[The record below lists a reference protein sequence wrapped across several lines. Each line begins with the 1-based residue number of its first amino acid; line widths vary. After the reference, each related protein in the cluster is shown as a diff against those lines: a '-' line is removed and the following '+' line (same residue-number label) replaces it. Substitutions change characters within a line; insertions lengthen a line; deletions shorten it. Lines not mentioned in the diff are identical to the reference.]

1 MCAEGKL
8 MNHDTASIVSAFQ
21 IPGNVGDIT
30 PYHRGHV
37 NDTFI
42 VECHQN
48 GHPVLYTLQRI
59 NHAIFKNPPE
69 LMHNII
75 RVTEHIRKKLQ
86 DGGAEELTRHV
97 LTVIATQD
105 GQGCWQ
111 DGDGSYWRMY
121 QYINQVESCDYL
133 DSPQQAYQAARAFGR
148 FQRYL
153 ADLPEPKLHE
163 TIEDFHNTPK
173 RLRDFM
179 EILEQDPHNRACRA
193 KPEIE
198 FVIQHALLCDGLL
211 ALVKQGLIPQ
221 RVTHND
227 TKINN
232 VLFDLETHEAV
243 CVIDLDTVMPGLSL
257 YDFGDM
263 VRTATCQAAE
273 DERDLSKIQL
283 DMLFF
288 EQLALGYARETVD
301 FLTNAEKRHL
311 VFAGKLITLEQ
322 MIRFLG
328 DYLNGDVYYKI
339 HRPQHNLDRARTQ
352 MKLIQSILEQE
363 EQMMKRTETIWKT
376 LC

>member
-1 MCAEGKL
+1 
-8 MNHDTASIVSAFQ
+8 MNNDLTLIVKEFQ
-21 IPGNVGDIT
+21 IPGNIGTIV
-30 PYHRGHV
+30 PYNRGHV

-48 GHPVLYTLQRI
+48 GHKGQYTLQRI
-59 NHAIFKNPPE
+59 NHSIFKNPPD

-86 DGGAEELTRHV
+86 NDGMEELTRHV
-97 LTVIATQD
+97 LTVVPTHY
-105 GQGCWQ
+105 GEGCWQ
-111 DGDGSYWRMY
+111 DSSGSYWRMY
-121 QYINQVESCDYL
+121 QYIDRVESCDYL
-133 DSPQQAYQAARAFGR
+133 DSPDQAYQAARAFGR

-153 ADLPEPKLHE
+153 ADLPEPKLYE

-173 RLRDFM
+173 RLGDFM
-179 EILEQDPHNRACRA
+179 EILDRDPHNRACLA
-193 KPEIE
+193 KPEIR
-198 FVIQHALLCDGLL
+198 FVTRYAPLCDGLL
-211 ALVKQGLIPQ
+211 KLVKQGLIPL

-232 VLFDLETHEAV
+232 VLFDRETHEAV

-273 DERDLSKIQL
+273 DERDLSKIQM
-283 DMLFF
+283 DITFF
-288 EQLALGYARETVD
+288 EQIALGYARETAD

-363 EQMMKRTETIWKT
+363 ERMTELTETIWKT

>member
-1 MCAEGKL
+1 
-8 MNHDTASIVSAFQ
+8 MNKDLAQIVKAFQ
-21 IPGNVGDIT
+21 IPGQIGRIIPNN
-30 PYHRGHV
+30 RGHV

-48 GHPVLYTLQRI
+48 GDKNKYTLQRI
-59 NHAIFKNPPE
+59 NQSIFKNPPD

-86 DGGAEELTRHV
+86 NDGMEELTRHV
-97 LTVIATQD
+97 LTVVLTQH
-105 GQGCWQ
+105 GEGCCQ
-111 DGDGSYWRMY
+111 DSSGSYWRMY
-121 QYINQVESCDYL
+121 QYIDRVESCDYL
-133 DSPQQAYQAARAFGR
+133 DSPDQAYQAARAFGR

-153 ADLPEPKLHE
+153 ADLPEPKLYE

-173 RLRDFM
+173 RLNDFL
-179 EILEQDPHNRACRA
+179 EILDRDPHNRAGQA
-193 KPEIE
+193 KQEIL
-198 FVIQHALLCDGLL
+198 FVTQHASLCQGLL
-211 ALVKQGLIPQ
+211 ELVKQGFIPQ

-232 VLFDLETHEAV
+232 VLFDLATHEAI

-283 DMLFF
+283 DITFF
-288 EQLALGYARETVD
+288 EQIALGYARETAG
-301 FLTNAEKRHL
+301 FLTDAEKRHL

-352 MKLIQSILEQE
+352 MKLIQSIIEQE
-363 EQMMKRTETIWKT
+363 EQMTKLTETIWKR
-376 LC
+376 L